1 MATFLAEVCVSGTQ
15 IIVDEGSLLLT
26 IGDFCSV
33 IDGGGNNLCVTIVD
47 DSVSLANYTAQT
59 QYADCTVCADSE
71 GLNVIIQDCEKAIKY
86 IIPFSGVNT
95 PVSLNDTYFF
105 TLDDGRGNLIELCAF
120 VIDLTPQPIRYYVT
134 NKTSYLNCLGCSI
147 SANTT
152 TFEVQEC
159 FGRTSYYVLL
169 PVDVNTGTIISFNP
183 INSLDQLCGEII
195 REEPGTPPTAI
206 YLADFGACDDCLEQV
221 SVRRIIES
229 CIDGTQQVVFGSAL
243 YNINESSFLTINDP
257 AEGFSGCY
265 RIGNETTD
273 PVTVTGYL
281 GYSPSPSC
289 EECISCNGFEFEYFV
304 CGEPTLS
311 ASTFS
316 RQYIEIGHS
325 FYHPVSGCCEVSQII
340 TANTSTDIFY
350 SFYEYDNCEEC
361 TGSTIGYET
370 WVATDCTDSSS
381 IIISTPSGYNIGD
394 YVSINT
400 GILTTSCIQINSVYA
415 GDPITTFAKT
425 TELTY
430 SDCTDCKNN
439 TYVAY
444 PFVNCSTSDVTYYSI
459 NLTNYELLI
468 SNGIVRDG
476 SFNCYYA
483 INGCATPTY
492 PIIEGIFFTNCTEC
506 NAPLSAGTEIKV
518 CVICCP
524 CTSGETVTQVTV
536 PHPQWTNAQNKTI
549 LMLDAIVLGGPNGLN
564 A

>member
-1 MATFLAEVCVSGTQ
+1 MATFLAEACLSGAQ
-15 IIVDEGSLLLT
+15 VIVDSGINTLNVGE
-26 IGDFCSV
+26 IWSV
-33 IDGGGNNLCVTIVD
+33 NDGINPDICVTIIS
-47 DSVSLANYTAQT
+47 DSLSSPSYTAIT
-59 QYADCTVCADSE
+59 NYV
-71 GLNVIIQDCEKAIKY
+71 DCETCANDNNLNIVLLSCDRVTKY
-86 IIPFSGVNT
+86 IVPLSGFT
-95 PVSLNDTYFF
+95 TFPTYRETYFF
-105 TLDDGRGNLIELCAF
+105 TLTNGRDEISDCAQIVELIGSASQ
-120 VIDLTPQPIRYYVT
+120 LTIVSSI
-134 NKTSYLNCLGCSI
+134 SYLNCLGCSV

-169 PVDVNTGTIISFNP
+169 PVTTIIGTFISFNP
-183 INSLDQLCGEII
+183 NGTLDQLCGTVVGDIV
-195 REEPGTPPTAI
+195 TTPTAVF
-206 YLADFGACDDCLEQV
+206 LSEFNDC
-221 SVRRIIES
+221 ES
-229 CIDGTQQVVFGSAL
+229 CIDQVNDKRELISCIDNSVEVVYSSVL
-243 YNINESSFLTINDP
+243 YNVGQSSYLTINDP
-257 AEGFSGCY
+257 NEGFSGCY
-265 RIGNETTD
+265 RIGDETTSA
-273 PVTVTGYL
+273 VTVTGYL
-281 GYSPSPSC
+281 SYSPSPSC

-340 TANTSTDIFY
+340 TANTSIDTFY
-350 SFYEYDNCEEC
+350 SFYEYDTCEEC

-415 GDPITTFAKT
+415 GDPITNLAKT

-430 SDCTDCKNN
+430 SDCTDCKDN